1 MWNPF
6 TRHLPEPDVPPKQ
19 IVPPERGDDAETAQ
33 PEPGDRIAEIEVIGP
48 TAVATL
54 TVTELTQKTGA
65 EQLAGLLNEL
75 AETGAQNFVLDVQN
89 VQYMDTTCLGC
100 LVKALN
106 DLADRGGCIA
116 LANPNHSVHYVFRLT
131 RLDRVFRICPNV
143 LAAMDA
149 VDAAEG
155 RRQAG

>member
-6 TRHLPEPDVPPKQ
+6 ARHLEKTDVRPKQ
-19 IVPPERGDDAETAQ
+19 LVPRERGDDAETAR
-33 PEPGDRIAEIEVIGP
+33 PEPGARIAEIEHIGR

-54 TVTELTQKTGA
+54 TVTELTQEAGA
-65 EQLAGLLNEL
+65 EQLADLLNEL
-75 AETGAQNFVLDVQN
+75 AETGALNFVLDVQN

-131 RLDRVFRICPNV
+131 RLDRVFRICSNV
-143 LAAMDA
+143 MDA
-149 VDAAEG
+149 IEAVEELKETG
-155 RRQAG
+155 